1 MKKKQIVQL
10 KTVPGFQHAKDNYWY
25 RPLLF
30 GKDLFMYVAHVP
42 PGGDMPPG
50 GHAEKEEF
58 ETCLFMLEGELEITY
73 GEDKFTI
80 GPETA
85 LHGSPDKEFGVK
97 NNGSVTASFVLTF
110 SPPPGIDSVEALRE
124 RYAERNRIVK
134 TPEEANAL
142 RELKG

>member
-1 MKKKQIVQL
+1 MTKKQIVEL
-10 KTVPGFQHAKDNYWY
+10 AKVPGFQHAQDNYWY

-73 GEDKFTI
+73 GEEKFTL

-85 LHGSPDKEFGVK
+85 MHGSADVEFGVK
-97 NNGSVTASFVLTF
+97 NHGNVTASFVLAF
-110 SPPPGIDSVEALRE
+110 SPPPEINSVEELRE
-124 RYAERNRIVK
+124 RYASRGRTVK
-134 TPEEANAL
+134 SPEDTNAL
-142 RELKG
+142 RKL